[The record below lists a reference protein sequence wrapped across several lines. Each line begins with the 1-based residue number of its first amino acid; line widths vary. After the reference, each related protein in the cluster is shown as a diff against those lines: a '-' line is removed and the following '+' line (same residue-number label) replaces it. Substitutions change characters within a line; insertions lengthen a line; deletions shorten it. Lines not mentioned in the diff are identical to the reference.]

1 MNCPSTQIELGRGHY
16 WRDHSK
22 GLAVSSDAD
31 EAVEMT
37 ESPES
42 RRLEHVSD
50 YLYET
55 EINECTLAII
65 SPCRPRLWPCDI
77 RPSWS
82 RIPSSSWRH
91 PLQSLDR

>member
-1 MNCPSTQIELGRGHY
+1 MKRPFTQTELGRRHC

-42 RRLEHVSD
+42 RRLEQISD
-50 YLYET
+50 Y
-55 EINECTLAII
+55 
-65 SPCRPRLWPCDI
+65 
-77 RPSWS
+77 
-82 RIPSSSWRH
+82 
-91 PLQSLDR
+91 